1 MKPTNFWTLAG
12 LVVLGWILVDMF
24 SKPQGTSAL
33 FNGVTNLTSATGSLV
48 TGSNAPAPNIKSS

>member
-1 MKPTNFWTLAG
+1 MTPNGLWALAG
-12 LVVLGWILVDMF
+12 LVVVGWILVDVL

-48 TGSNAPAPNIKSS
+48 TGSSAPAPNIKSS

>member
-33 FNGVTNLTSATGSLV
+33 FNGVTNLVQSTGTTV
-48 TGSNAPAPNIKSS
+48 TGGTAPAPNIKSS